1 MNNRFEVVF
10 DARAEEDVDVAAE
23 WYAKKSSEAALGFLT
38 KLAIHP
44 HPLPGWGWI
53 AGRRQLVMTNHHDSC

>member
-10 DARAEEDVDVAAE
+10 DPRAEEDVDAAAE

-38 KLAIHP
+38 RLAIHP
-44 HPLPGWGWI
+44 HPSQGWGI
-53 AGRRQLVMTNHHDSC
+53 PRVLLK